1 LRSRS
6 LQKQGRFSEL
16 EGSDGVEESNNS
28 SMIDTDKTVNE
39 IKAKIKQMGKLSLFK
54 FKTEV

>member
-1 LRSRS
+1 
-6 LQKQGRFSEL
+6 
-16 EGSDGVEESNNS
+16 
-28 SMIDTDKTVNE
+28 MIDTDKTVNE